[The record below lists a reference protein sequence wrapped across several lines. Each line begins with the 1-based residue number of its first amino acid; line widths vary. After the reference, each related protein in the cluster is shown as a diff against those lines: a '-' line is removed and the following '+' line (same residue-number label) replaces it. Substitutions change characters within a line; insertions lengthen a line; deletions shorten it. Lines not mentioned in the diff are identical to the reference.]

1 MRAAALGMSAAIAV
15 QPPPRE
21 RRSLW
26 STVRDASTA
35 PPTINDIVMLGKSKP
50 REFSLGGKQ
59 GNIVIASSDSR
70 VHKGWRLVN
79 IDGQEVGLVGE
90 AQIVAMLSQA
100 ARKGKHRLS
109 FAGEKP
115 TGGGGLAVAP
125 MVRRAV
131 AASGPQRLGTPHDA
145 EKERSATAVAAAA
158 AAAAS
163 RREAEAE
170 QHRAAVEQAKQGA
183 RERRQADEL
192 AKQAEEGQRAERR
205 ARELAG
211 RRKGD
216 EERDAVR
223 EAEERRREEARR
235 GAERPAA
242 GRAAPPGGARPAAA
256 RPAAGRPRRTERGV
270 AADDAFHSLPSRT
283 AVVNPQ
289 QALLL
294 ALTSPAA
301 VAAEEAASAAT
312 KVGPCDKCD
321 GDHHADVCP
330 HFRKVRDKHK
340 DAWAKYGEDGKGGEG
355 GEGGQGAVV
364 VRNARVVRQPGDG
377 ACLFHSLA
385 HGVGS
390 SAAKLREQLARSAVV
405 LVRASK

>member
-145 EKERSATAVAAAA
+145 EKERSAAATAAAA

-192 AKQAEEGQRAERR
+192 AKQTEEGQRAERR

-211 RRKGD
+211 R
-216 EERDAVR
+216 EAVR